1 MPDTEEKKNTTQKKR
16 GRPPAKKNTASEVS
30 KSFNFNFSDLWRANF
45 KAIQKLIWRDLNNN
59 PKSKTFYKYTK
70 DQIVEYLKDPQR
82 NEKYLRNAIIYMYGA
97 SSHFRR
103 IIQYFVGLNDF
114 DYTINMGAYDCKTGE
129 FVFDDRFMI
138 DNARRALVFNQNT
151 KYPVAS
157 ALRMSKY
164 KDRGYTISKSNILK
178 IAFTIAKQNIT
189 TWEEF
194 EGNIGGAYGEI
205 VHINIDHNTPFDLD
219 TAMSL
224 LSDEMYIT
232 SQDEVRQ
239 NFITGRRILDKVF
252 ETCQYKKH
260 RRILNK
266 SRAIV
271 VYYNDDDKLI
281 IKNTDIF
288 SNPERYDDEYIR
300 YDSVSPIRFF
310 IPLYINNDKICIKSR
325 PFIFSEA
332 INGHVYKDCHLQNL
346 QYRDLDEALSNEEK
360 IIGEVEIINPKD
372 IEAVTIDGIVKVK
385 RFRFI
390 RVAYNRNEDNSPTNP
405 EYFDTE

>member
-1 MPDTEEKKNTTQKKR
+1 MYLVERSILKNKIHPDIWGQLENHSCYIAGGAITSIFTGNPINDFDIYFRSRKDYYEFFNNLYNTITLVYCSHNALSFIVNDGREESKNTVYQAVCT
-16 GRPPAKKNTASEVS
+16 GYYKNAEEI
-30 KSFNFNFSDLWRANF
+30 F
-45 KAIQKLIWRDLNNN
+45 
-59 PKSKTFYKYTK
+59 
-70 DQIVEYLKDPQR
+70 
-82 NEKYLRNAIIYMYGA
+82 
-97 SSHFRR
+97 
-103 IIQYFVGLNDF
+103 NDF
-114 DYTINMGAYDCKTGE
+114 DYTVNMGAYDCETGE

-138 DNARRALVFNQNT
+138 DNARRALVFNSNT
-151 KYPVAS
+151 KYPVGS
-157 ALRMSKY
+157 ALRMLKY
-164 KDRGYTISKSNILK
+164 KDKGYTISKSNMLK
-178 IAFTIAKQNIT
+178 VAFTIAKQNIT

-194 EGNIGGAYGEI
+194 ESNIGGAYGEI
-205 VHINIDHNTPFDLD
+205 IHINVDHNTPFDLD

-266 SRAIV
+266 ARNVI
-271 VYYNDDDKLI
+271 VYYDDDNKLI
-281 IKNTDIF
+281 ITSSGINTRH
-288 SNPERYDDEYIR
+288 PERYNDEYIR

-310 IPLYINNDKICIKSR
+310 IPLYINNDKICIRCR
-325 PFIFSEA
+325 PFIFLEA

-346 QYRDLDEALSNEEK
+346 QYRDLDEALSNEEE

-372 IEAVTIDGIVKVK
+372 IEAVTIDGVVRVK

-390 RVAYNRNEDNSPTNP
+390 GIAYNRSEDNSPSNP

>member
-1 MPDTEEKKNTTQKKR
+1 MYLVERSILKNKIHPDIWEQLENHSCYIAGGAITSIFTGNSINDFDIYFRSRRDYYEFFTNLYNTITLVYCSHNALSFIVNDGDDESKNTVYQAVCT
-16 GRPPAKKNTASEVS
+16 GYYE
-30 KSFNFNFSDLWRANF
+30 
-45 KAIQKLIWRDLNNN
+45 
-59 PKSKTFYKYTK
+59 
-70 DQIVEYLKDPQR
+70 
-82 NEKYLRNAIIYMYGA
+82 NAEEI
-97 SSHFRR
+97 F
-103 IIQYFVGLNDF
+103 NDF
-114 DYTINMGAYDCKTGE
+114 DYTINMGAYDCRTGE

-138 DNARRALVFNQNT
+138 DNARRALVFNPNT

-164 KDRGYTISKSNILK
+164 KDRGYAISKSNILK

-266 SRAIV
+266 SRNVI
-271 VYYNDDDKLI
+271 VYYDDDNKLI
-281 IKNTDIF
+281 ITSYGVN
-288 SNPERYDDEYIR
+288 SRHPERYNDEYIR

-310 IPLYINNDKICIKSR
+310 IPLYTDNDKICMRNIIGA
-325 PFIFSEA
+325 PSEVMD
-332 INGHVYKDCHLQNL
+332 GHVYKGGRLPTL
-346 QYRDLDEALSNEEK
+346 QYRDLDDALSNEEE

-372 IEAVTIDGIVKVK
+372 IQCVFTNDAVNVE

-390 RVAYNRNEDNSPTNP
+390 RVVYNRHEDNSPANP

>member
-1 MPDTEEKKNTTQKKR
+1 MYLVERSILKNKIYPDIWEQLENHSCYIAGGAITSIFTGNSINDFDIYFRSRRDYYEFFANLYNMITLVYCSHNALSFIVNDGSEESKNTVYQAVCT
-16 GRPPAKKNTASEVS
+16 GYYE
-30 KSFNFNFSDLWRANF
+30 
-45 KAIQKLIWRDLNNN
+45 
-59 PKSKTFYKYTK
+59 
-70 DQIVEYLKDPQR
+70 
-82 NEKYLRNAIIYMYGA
+82 NAEEI
-97 SSHFRR
+97 F
-103 IIQYFVGLNDF
+103 NDF

-138 DNARRALVFNQNT
+138 DNARRALVFNPNT

-266 SRAIV
+266 SRSVI
-271 VYYNDDDKLI
+271 VYYNDDNKLI
-281 IKNTDIF
+281 ITSSGVN
-288 SNPERYDDEYIR
+288 SSHPERYNDEYIR

-310 IPLYINNDKICIKSR
+310 IPLYINNDKICIKNR
-325 PFIFSEA
+325 PYIFSEA
-332 INGHVYKDCHLQNL
+332 INGHVYKDCYLQNL
-346 QYRDLDEALSNEEK
+346 QYRDLDEALSNEEE

-390 RVAYNRNEDNSPTNP
+390 RVAYNRNEDKSPTNP
-405 EYFDTE
+405 EYFDIE

>member
-1 MPDTEEKKNTTQKKR
+1 MYLVERSILKNKIHPDIWEQLENHSCYIAGGAITSIFTGNPINDFDIYFRSRKDYYEFFNNLYNTITLVYCSHNALSFIVNDGREESKKTVYQAVCT
-16 GRPPAKKNTASEVS
+16 GYYE
-30 KSFNFNFSDLWRANF
+30 
-45 KAIQKLIWRDLNNN
+45 
-59 PKSKTFYKYTK
+59 
-70 DQIVEYLKDPQR
+70 
-82 NEKYLRNAIIYMYGA
+82 NAEEI
-97 SSHFRR
+97 F
-103 IIQYFVGLNDF
+103 NDF

-138 DNARRALVFNQNT
+138 DNARRALVFNPNT

-205 VHINIDHNTPFDLD
+205 VHINIDYNTPFDLD

-266 SRAIV
+266 SRTIV

-281 IKNTDIF
+281 IKNNDIF

-300 YDSVSPIRFF
+300 YDSISPIRFF
-310 IPLYINNDKICIKSR
+310 IPLYINNDKICIKNR
-325 PFIFSEA
+325 PYIFSEA
-332 INGHVYKDCHLQNL
+332 IDGHVYKDCHLQNL
-346 QYRDLDEALSNEEK
+346 QYQDLDEALSNEEE

-390 RVAYNRNEDNSPTNP
+390 RVAYNRNEDKSPANP

>member
-1 MPDTEEKKNTTQKKR
+1 MYLVERNILKNKIHPAIWGQLENHSCYIAGGAITSIFTGNQINDFDIYFRSRRDYYEFFHNLYNAITLVYCSHNALSFIVNDGSEESKNTVYQAVCT
-16 GRPPAKKNTASEVS
+16 GYYKNAEEI
-30 KSFNFNFSDLWRANF
+30 F
-45 KAIQKLIWRDLNNN
+45 
-59 PKSKTFYKYTK
+59 
-70 DQIVEYLKDPQR
+70 
-82 NEKYLRNAIIYMYGA
+82 
-97 SSHFRR
+97 
-103 IIQYFVGLNDF
+103 NDF

-138 DNARRALVFNQNT
+138 DNARRALVFNPNT

-232 SQDEVRQ
+232 SQSEVRQ

-266 SRAIV
+266 SRKVI
-271 VYYNDDDKLI
+271 VYYDDDNKLI
-281 IKNTDIF
+281 ITSSEVN
-288 SNPERYDDEYIR
+288 SRHPERYNDEYIR
-300 YDSVSPIRFF
+300 YDSVSPIRF
-310 IPLYINNDKICIKSR
+310 L
-325 PFIFSEA
+325 
-332 INGHVYKDCHLQNL
+332 
-346 QYRDLDEALSNEEK
+346 
-360 IIGEVEIINPKD
+360 
-372 IEAVTIDGIVKVK
+372 
-385 RFRFI
+385 FRFI
-390 RVAYNRNEDNSPTNP
+390 QVVIRFV
-405 EYFDTE
+405 

>member
-1 MPDTEEKKNTTQKKR
+1 MYLVERSILKNKIHPDIWVQLENHSCYIAGGAITSIFTGNSINDFDIYFRSRRDYYEFFSNLYNTITLVYCSHNALSFIVNDGNEESKNTVYQAVCT
-16 GRPPAKKNTASEVS
+16 GYYE
-30 KSFNFNFSDLWRANF
+30 
-45 KAIQKLIWRDLNNN
+45 
-59 PKSKTFYKYTK
+59 
-70 DQIVEYLKDPQR
+70 
-82 NEKYLRNAIIYMYGA
+82 NAEEI
-97 SSHFRR
+97 F
-103 IIQYFVGLNDF
+103 NDF

-138 DNARRALVFNQNT
+138 DNARRALVFNPNT

-266 SRAIV
+266 SRTIV

-281 IKNTDIF
+281 IKNNDIF

-310 IPLYINNDKICIKSR
+310 IPLYINNDKICIRNR
-325 PFIFSEA
+325 PYIFSEA

-346 QYRDLDEALSNEEK
+346 QYRDLDEALSNEEE

-390 RVAYNRNEDNSPTNP
+390 KVVYNRNEDKSPTNP
-405 EYFDTE
+405 EYFDIE